1 MYVEVAR
8 VGHLVEEGAEEVVE
22 VLLEALGEE
31 KSHIVQT
38 SKEVIPGFNRLVEM
52 LGEKIQRL
60 GGQLGDPHIK
70 ILINS
75 QGIFPLLCR
84 RQPKRSLEGE
94 CPKCESHA
102 QKQGRVC
109 QAKPHPVVLWWDL
122 VCRK

>member
-22 VLLEALGEE
+22 DLIEALGEG
-31 KSHIVQT
+31 KGHIAQT
-38 SKEVIPGFNRLVEM
+38 LKEVIPGFNRLVEM

-75 QGIFPLLCR
+75 RGIFPLCL
-84 RQPKRSLEGE
+84 RQPKHS
-94 CPKCESHA
+94 
-102 QKQGRVC
+102 
-109 QAKPHPVVLWWDL
+109 
-122 VCRK
+122 